1 MPEYNQKINGLSL
14 QQLKKEIKERHQSE
28 VYRKVFNIGSKGGA
42 PTSAMQMWKNKY
54 LFPYGNIASIND
66 FDRGLQTTKASS
78 NVVNPFS
85 KSEMDKDLET
95 RQQEK
100 LFFSKYRLQIS
111 DMGGLHKCAHW
122 VEELK
127 KPLVITQ
134 NDVGNDL
141 TRFVIG
147 FPMESIPYK
156 SDQEKKIQN
165 LKYIV
170 TKLGI
175 QKLTF
180 KKQLEDKTIT
190 EEQYGEKMEQ
200 VE

>member
-1 MPEYNQKINGLSL
+1 MQK
-14 QQLKKEIKERHQSE
+14 LKKEIKERHQSE
-28 VYRKVFNIGSKGGA
+28 VYRKVLNIGSKGGA

-54 LFPYGNIASIND
+54 LYPFGNIAAIND
-66 FDRGLQTTKASS
+66 FDRGLKTTKASQS
-78 NVVNPFS
+78 SIVNPFS
-85 KSEMDKDLET
+85 KKESSKDLET

-100 LFFSKYRLQIS
+100 LFFSKYRLEIS

-134 NDVGNDL
+134 EDVGNDL

-147 FPMESIPYK
+147 FPIESIPYK

-165 LKYIV
+165 YKYII

-175 QKLTF
+175 QKLSL
-180 KKQLEDKTIT
+180 KK
-190 EEQYGEKMEQ
+190 
-200 VE
+200 